1 MLSADPPVIW
11 GVTVTPAMDLEI
23 TVAIPLPSGK
33 NTPPFPAVAKA
44 RTRGAV
50 SARANRGAMALPN
63 EAPIPRSLIAS
74 LRVIFVIACSS
85 RANLDLTAEY
95 IFSNTHFSNRKI
107 AGFEN
112 RVLSV
117 CFHEAPHRLENFF
130 RMVTMRRV
138 AALGQEQYFD
148 RGGDLSLHRLHLF
161 HRSV

>member
-1 MLSADPPVIW
+1 
-11 GVTVTPAMDLEI
+11 
-23 TVAIPLPSGK
+23 
-33 NTPPFPAVAKA
+33 
-44 RTRGAV
+44 
-50 SARANRGAMALPN
+50 MALPN
-63 EAPIPRSLIAS
+63 EAPIPRNLIAS
-74 LRVIFVIACSS
+74 LRVIFVIACLS
-85 RANLDLTAEY
+85 RANLDLTAED
-95 IFSNTHFSNRKI
+95 RKI